1 MTISHI
7 TLRRPTAFV
16 DLGGLLHCS
25 AGSNPSRQSIESQHE
40 TVQLRRGIGRWS
52 LTALVLNGVI
62 GSSIFGLPS
71 IAAGLIG
78 SNSIYAYFIAALII
92 GLVVACFAE
101 VASQFHSSGGPYLY
115 TRAAFGRLA
124 GIEVFWLTW
133 LVRLSA
139 AAANANLFV
148 SYLSEFW
155 PQAETHWY
163 RAAIIMLMVGGL
175 AWINYRGVSPAV
187 LVNNTFAAF
196 KILMFLG
203 FIVAGLAYMQRSGV
217 HAVAF
222 GNRADWMDAVLILL
236 FAFGGFEA
244 ALMPGGEVRDPR
256 RDAPFS
262 LFSGLVIATI
272 LYSLIQYVVLHVL
285 PNPSASDHAL
295 SAAARHIAGPVGSL
309 AMTSAALLCAYGYLS
324 GQMLNVPRLTYA
336 VAEQGDFP
344 KFFAAVHRVYATPHV
359 SILIY
364 AGCVLALALAGSYKW
379 NVTLSVASRLLTYA
393 LVCVSLPV
401 LRRKQ
406 PNAKAFRIPAG
417 AMFSVVSAS
426 ICIALLS
433 RMHRTEVV
441 VLLLT
446 ISVAFVN
453 WRFVSSSHSK
463 PTKPLCLE
471 SQ

>member
-1 MTISHI
+1 M
-7 TLRRPTAFV
+7 
-16 DLGGLLHCS
+16 
-25 AGSNPSRQSIESQHE
+25 
-40 TVQLRRGIGRWS
+40 
-52 LTALVLNGVI
+52 

-148 SYLSEFW
+148 GYLSEIW
-155 PQAETHWY
+155 PQAENLSY
-163 RAAIIMLMVGGL
+163 RAAIITLMVGGL
-175 AWINYRGVSPAV
+175 ALINYRGVSPAV
-187 LVNNTFAAF
+187 LVNNTFAVF
-196 KILMFLG
+196 KVVVFLG
-203 FIVAGLAYMQRSGV
+203 FIVAGLAYVQRSGV
-217 HAVAF
+217 HAIAF
-222 GNRADWMDAVLILL
+222 GNKADWMEAVLILL

-256 RDAPFS
+256 KDAPFS
-262 LFSGLVIATI
+262 LFSGLLIATI

-295 SAAARHIAGPVGSL
+295 AVVARHIAGPAGSL
-309 AMTSAALLCAYGYLS
+309 VMTFAALLCAYGYLS

-344 KFFAAVHRVYATPHV
+344 KFFATVHRVYATPHV
-359 SILIY
+359 SIFSY
-364 AGCVLALALAGSYKW
+364 AGCVLVLALAGSYKW
-379 NVTLSVASRLLTYA
+379 NVTLSVVSRLLTYA
-393 LVCVSLPV
+393 LVCISLPV

-406 PNAKAFRIPAG
+406 PNARAFRIPSG
-417 AMFSVVSAS
+417 AVFSVFSAS

-433 RMHRTEVV
+433 RLHRAEVI
-441 VLLLT
+441 VLLVT
-446 ISVAFVN
+446 ISIAFVN
-453 WRFVSSSHSK
+453 WKFVSSSRSK
-463 PTKPLCLE
+463 PKEPLCLE